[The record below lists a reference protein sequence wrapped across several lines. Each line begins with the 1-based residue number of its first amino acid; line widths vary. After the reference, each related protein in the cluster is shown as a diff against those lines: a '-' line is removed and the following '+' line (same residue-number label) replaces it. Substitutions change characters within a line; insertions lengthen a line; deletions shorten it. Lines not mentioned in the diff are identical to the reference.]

1 MQGDFLRPLRILWWA
16 ITLAWAALIFYLST
30 QTFTPAFSQA
40 LLARTLD
47 WLHLHVSQ
55 GTFDFLHD
63 YLLRK
68 LAHLI
73 EYAMF
78 ALLLYGVPGDQRQM
92 LWRPRRAIACILL
105 AAAYSLTDEYHQSY
119 IPGRHASLLDCA
131 FDTVGASLAMLAL
144 YTQRQISR
152 RSGEFASPH
161 GGVKPYLRT
170 EPLREEDS
178 G

>member
-1 MQGDFLRPLRILWWA
+1 VQGEFLRPFRILWWA

-30 QTFTPAFSQA
+30 QRFMPAFSQA

-47 WLHLHVSQ
+47 WLHIRVSP

-68 LAHLI
+68 SAHLI

-92 LWRPRRAIACILL
+92 LWRPRRAVVCMLL

-119 IPGRHASLLDCA
+119 IPGRHASLFDCA
-131 FDTVGASLAMLAL
+131 LDTVGASLAMLVP
-144 YTQRQISR
+144 YTQRQISCVSR
-152 RSGEFASPH
+152 EFVSPH
-161 GGVKPYLRT
+161 GGVKPSLRT
-170 EPLREEDS
+170 EPLREGDS